1 MSTPV
6 LEADL
11 TVSSVVKSSVNVF
24 IKNEANGTVSAMVLG
39 LPEYRVESSNRQSA
53 LADLQKRLFWV

>member
-11 TVSSVVKSSVNVF
+11 SISSVVKSAVNVF
-24 IKNEANGTVSAMVLG
+24 VRSEANGKVSAMVLG
-39 LPEYRVESSNRQSA
+39 LPEYRVENLRACLRS
-53 LADLQKRLFWV
+53 F